1 MVPAFPA
8 RLKEAAPRKGFI
20 TGVEYKKLAANA
32 KDLWLRC
39 LIACSYSF
47 GFRKGELLNLRVRQ
61 VDLID
66 RWIRLDAEDT
76 KNADPRKVYMTSCS
90 S

>member
-1 MVPAFPA
+1 M
-8 RLKEAAPRKGFI
+8 
-20 TGVEYKKLAANA
+20 
-32 KDLWLRC
+32 
-39 LIACSYSF
+39 
-47 GFRKGELLNLRVRQ
+47 
-61 VDLID
+61 DLID